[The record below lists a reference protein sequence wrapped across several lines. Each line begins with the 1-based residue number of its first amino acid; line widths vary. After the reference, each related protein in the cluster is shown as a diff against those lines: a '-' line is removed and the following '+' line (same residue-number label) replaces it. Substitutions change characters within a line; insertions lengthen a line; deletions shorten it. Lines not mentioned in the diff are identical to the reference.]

1 MSNINGDSKL
11 KDHTTAELAAYFGV
25 DMAIGADEGRTHQLT
40 IDELPKHSN
49 SLEPHNTAYLLPPQ
63 PEPKPWY
70 ASKTIWF
77 NLIIAAMTMATA
89 ATPSLEPLM
98 TPEVYGVLATG
109 VAFINAIL
117 RLVTG
122 KPIKGSEKAG
132 GNG

>member
-1 MSNINGDSKL
+1 MTGHYDTAGL
-11 KDHTTAELAAYFGV
+11 KTQPTPKTVQPTTNQF
-25 DMAIGADEGRTHQLT
+25 MPT
-40 IDELPKHSN
+40 
-49 SLEPHNTAYLLPPQ
+49 

-70 ASKTIWF
+70 ESKTIWF

-122 KPIKGSEKAG
+122 KPIKGSEKVD